1 MGKQNEKQKE
11 NFGGLF
17 RDCHDGSCEL
27 SSYMRSPM
35 QPHTVRHA
43 TICLANPAYTF
54 FRKLLNYSD
63 FYLIFVKFYTGII

>member
-27 SSYMRSPM
+27 SSYMRLPLGKAGWRKRGM
-35 QPHTVRHA
+35 PGFRR
-43 TICLANPAYTF
+43 LAYMC
-54 FRKLLNYSD
+54 S
-63 FYLIFVKFYTGII
+63 